1 MLIIL
6 VAFFVCLFVCFG
18 FQDISSLGT
27 VTLRYCGYTA
37 TVRVVG
43 VVKNNIEHHD
53 IKIDDQPEGGANALN
68 VYRLFSD
75 LYSFIVSFFLI
86 RG

>member
-1 MLIIL
+1 MLVNL
-6 VAFFVCLFVCFG
+6 FVCLFVCFA

-53 IKIDDQPEGGANALN
+53 IEINDQPDGGANALN

-75 LYSFIVSFFLI
+75 LYSFVVSNFLI